1 MAEPQRPAVLAAP
14 RAAVDQLER
23 AITAEDN
30 AKPRAGQVAAK
41 RRCPG
46 CAAGLIIL
54 RGHVAGVKLAPEV
67 KGTLEARP

>member
-46 CAAGLIIL
+46 CA
-54 RGHVAGVKLAPEV
+54 R